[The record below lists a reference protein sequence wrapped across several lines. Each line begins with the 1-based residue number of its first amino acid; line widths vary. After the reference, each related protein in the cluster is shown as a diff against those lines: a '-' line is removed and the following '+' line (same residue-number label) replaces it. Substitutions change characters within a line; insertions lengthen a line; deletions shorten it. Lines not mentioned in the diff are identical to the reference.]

1 MSFPEDE
8 VMDDYRNTIRDL
20 EEKYSSLR
28 TKYDELINSVS
39 GCYHTD
45 EEKHQAALKY
55 IRQSSK
61 ATW

>member
-1 MSFPEDE
+1 MSLPEMSDAKE
-8 VMDDYRNTIRDL
+8 RIKRREEL
-20 EEKYSSLR
+20 EAKYEALKL
-28 TKYDELINSVS
+28 KYEELINSVS

-45 EEKHQAALKY
+45 EEKHKAALKY